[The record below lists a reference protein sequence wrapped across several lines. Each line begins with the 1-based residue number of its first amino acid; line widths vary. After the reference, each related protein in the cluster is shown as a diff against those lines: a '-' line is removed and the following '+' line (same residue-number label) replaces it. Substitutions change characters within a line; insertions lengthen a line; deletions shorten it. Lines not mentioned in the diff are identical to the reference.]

1 MAQGQKDSVPLISKD
16 GSELVLKL
24 YNAIRSLM
32 SAQHDLS
39 VLRDMVGDLL
49 RNGGKLSLL
58 IDRDRFFLN
67 ENRIEMRSGHAVH
80 KILLAEFKKRRI
92 SRIDFAELPDPRDLE
107 RFLRSLMGMSENGEN
122 NGEILQ
128 GILAEKKIESVRVEG
143 ERPGADGE
151 DMGSFHA
158 SNVHHTRIYFYTM
171 QLVKQLFVRAER
183 NKSLDLSLTRQVI
196 RTLVSGYA
204 DLPATFMGL
213 ATIKTSQEF
222 LANHCVNVAIYAIA
236 LGHRLGLRYPFLV
249 DLGLAALLHDI
260 GESRLASAGETTPQ
274 ELTDQEWKE
283 ANNQLA
289 LGVKIITGAS
299 GSNLMT
305 RSRAMAGI
313 FDHHLR
319 YDLSGF
325 PKLRKKRNI
334 TLVGKIVALADFYD
348 LAARPYGKNH
358 YPCFSDRLLGLIVDR
373 SGRDFDPVLAKYF
386 VRVLG
391 MFPVGTLCRLDTGEL
406 GIVSSVA
413 EEGTTGDRPWVRLLI
428 PAERHYMS
436 GDSVSLEAVDE
447 RTGRYRR
454 SLLEILD
461 PNELGI
467 DVAEYL
473 IEF

>member
-1 MAQGQKDSVPLISKD
+1 MAQGQTDPFLPVSKH

-49 RNGGKLSLL
+49 RNGGKLSLQ

-67 ENRIEMRSGHAVH
+67 ENRIEMRCGHAVH

-92 SRIDFAELPDPRDLE
+92 SRVDFAELPDAGDLE

-128 GILAEKKIESVRVEG
+128 GILRKKKIESVRVEG
-143 ERPGADGE
+143 EKPGADGE
-151 DMGSFHA
+151 GMVSSHET
-158 SNVHHTRIYFYTM
+158 NVRYTRIYFYTM
-171 QLVKQLFVRAER
+171 QLVKQLFVRIAR
-183 NKSLDLSLTRQVI
+183 NESLDLSLATQVV

-204 DLPATFMGL
+204 DFPLTLMGL
-213 ATIKTSQEF
+213 ATVKTSQGF
-222 LANHCVNVAIYAIA
+222 LANHSLNVAIYAIA
-236 LGHRLGLRYPFLV
+236 LGHRLGLPYPFLV

-260 GESRLASAGETTPQ
+260 GERCLAATGETTRP
-274 ELTDQEWKE
+274 ELTDREWEE
-283 ANNQLA
+283 AKNQPA
-289 LGVKIITGAS
+289 QGVKIIMGAT

-313 FDHHLR
+313 FEHHLR

-325 PKLRKKRNI
+325 PKLQKKRNI
-334 TLVGKIVALADFYD
+334 TLVGKIIALADFYD
-348 LAARPYGKNH
+348 LAARPYGKNR

-373 SGRDFDPVLAKYF
+373 SGKDFDPVLAKYF

-391 MFPVGTLCRLDTGEL
+391 RFPVGTLCRLDTGEL

-428 PAERHYMS
+428 PAEHHYMG
-436 GDSVSLEAVDE
+436 GDFVSLETMDGRA
-447 RTGRYRR
+447 GRYRG
-454 SLLEILD
+454 SISETLD

-467 DVAEYL
+467 DPAEYL
-473 IEF
+473 VEF